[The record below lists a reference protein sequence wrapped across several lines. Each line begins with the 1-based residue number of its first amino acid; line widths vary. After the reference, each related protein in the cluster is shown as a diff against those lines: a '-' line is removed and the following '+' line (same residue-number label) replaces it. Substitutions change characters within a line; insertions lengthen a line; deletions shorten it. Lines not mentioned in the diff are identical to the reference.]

1 MTTKIFVGNLSWHT
15 DERTLK
21 NVFASAGP
29 VKFVKV
35 VRDRA
40 TSVSKGFAFV
50 TFKEA
55 EAVPVAVEQFDKFVV
70 DGKPIQV
77 TAAEDKDKDKERAKK
92 ADGESEPQT
101 TAAADTSGE
110 QQEKAAADIEG
121 EQKAKPQA
129 AAEAATPPKQ
139 TEDPN

>member
-21 NVFASAGP
+21 NVFGSAGP

-35 VRDRA
+35 IRDRS
-40 TSVSKGFAFV
+40 TNISKGFAFV

-55 EAVPVAVEQFDKFVV
+55 EAVPVAIEQFHEFVV

-77 TAAEDKDKDKERAKK
+77 TVAE
-92 ADGESEPQT
+92 EPK
-101 TAAADTSGE
+101 TAPSAP
-110 QQEKAAADIEG
+110 KAAAPIAG
-121 EQKAKPQA
+121 AQKAPEAPAPKQAESESAPA
-129 AAEAATPPKQ
+129 AAPTAESPAPAKA
-139 TEDPN
+139 E